1 MSSHNLSH
9 QQLAMYMT
17 AGELSKMRMGD
28 TRPGETN
35 KDVMA
40 RKLKAAKT
48 PENYSPTSDSL
59 HDSIRQY
66 GVLDP
71 VTIVHGK
78 RPKTG
83 ESYSDLQEGHHRVAS
98 AHDINPKMLVPVQ
111 HKEPHETFDW

>member
-1 MSSHNLSH
+1 MSAQNLSH
-9 QQLAMYMT
+9 QQLGMYMT
-17 AGELSKMRMGD
+17 AHELSTMRMGD
-28 TRPGETN
+28 TRPGETT

-40 RKLKAAKT
+40 RKLKESQV

-59 HDSIRQY
+59 HDSIRNY

-71 VTIVHGK
+71 VTIVHGI

-98 AHDINPKMLVPVQ
+98 AHHINPNMLVPVE
-111 HKEPHETFDW
+111 HKEPHETLDW